1 MNKLKLYQLFTA
13 FLMSFILYLPI
24 NFITYY
30 LTDFSYQDIMDI
42 EWVYDNRC
50 YYPEESESDE
60 YNYHKDCSICEQLSP
75 YNNNGIHIKDGN
87 GYLIGL
93 DLMRKVYLKQ
103 KTDYFPLELLTGGEL
118 HLKDLNLALLVLFIH
133 MNNLI

>member
-1 MNKLKLYQLFTA
+1 
-13 FLMSFILYLPI
+13 
-24 NFITYY
+24 
-30 LTDFSYQDIMDI
+30 MDI

-60 YNYHKDCSICEQLSP
+60 YNYEKDCSICEQLSP

-103 KTDYFPLELLTGGEL
+103 KPDHIHLELLTGVNCL
-118 HLKDLNLALLVLFIH
+118 LRILNLALLTLFIH
-133 MNNLI
+133 MGNLI

>member
-1 MNKLKLYQLFTA
+1 MKKLKLYHLFTV

-30 LTDFSYQDIMDI
+30 LTDFSYQDIMNI

-75 YNNNGIHIKDGN
+75 YNNNGTHIKDGN

-103 KTDYFPLELLTGGEL
+103 KPDYFPSELLTGGEL
-118 HLKDLNLALLVLFIH
+118 HLKDFKSGITCTFYSYE
-133 MNNLI
+133 